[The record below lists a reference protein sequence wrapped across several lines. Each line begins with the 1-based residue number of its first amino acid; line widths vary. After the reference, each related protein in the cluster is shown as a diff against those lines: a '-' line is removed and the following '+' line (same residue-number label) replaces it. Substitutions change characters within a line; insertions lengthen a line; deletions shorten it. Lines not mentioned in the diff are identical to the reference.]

1 MGERL
6 CPASTPLCGGY
17 FCRVFTVLLPCFFRV
32 VFESFSRCI
41 SNRLL
46 MEYTKT
52 IDYWQRDRGGI
63 ARNRE
68 GNREADR
75 ERTGKEQRGN
85 GEGTERERRG
95 NGEGTEKERG
105 GNGEGTGASS
115 QNYPIEYDF
124 SCICQEKALTLQAN
138 LEKSVSGFPRLV
150 PINRHVNIR
159 INRFLVL
166 SFKL

>member
-1 MGERL
+1 MLGFDSAMGWLFLPCFYRL
-6 CPASTPLCGGY
+6 FA
-17 FCRVFTVLLPCFFRV
+17 VLLPCFFRV

-46 MEYTKT
+46 MECTKT
-52 IDYWQRDRGGI
+52 VDYWQRDRGGI

-68 GNREADR
+68 GNREGNREADR
-75 ERTGKEQRGN
+75 ERTERERRKN
-85 GEGTERERRG
+85 GEGTGR
-95 NGEGTEKERG
+95 ERG

-138 LEKSVSGFPRLV
+138 LEKFVSGFPDLYR
-150 PINRHVNIR
+150 
-159 INRFLVL
+159 
-166 SFKL
+166 

>member
-6 CPASTPLCGGY
+6 CSASTPLWGGY

-46 MEYTKT
+46 MECTKT
-52 IDYWQRDRGGI
+52 VDYWQRDRGGI

-75 ERTGKEQRGN
+75 GQIG
-85 GEGTERERRG
+85 
-95 NGEGTEKERG
+95 KERG

-138 LEKSVSGFPRLV
+138 LEKFVSGFPDLYR
-150 PINRHVNIR
+150 
-159 INRFLVL
+159 
-166 SFKL
+166 

>member
-6 CPASTPLCGGY
+6 CSASTPLWGGY

-46 MEYTKT
+46 MECTKT
-52 IDYWQRDRGGI
+52 VDYWQRDRGGI

-68 GNREADR
+68 GNRE
-75 ERTGKEQRGN
+75 GNRGQI
-85 GEGTERERRG
+85 GE
-95 NGEGTEKERG
+95 ERG
-105 GNGEGTGASS
+105 GNGEGTGREWRKNGGFFTKLPYRIRFFLHMSRKSINFAGEFGE
-115 QNYPIEYDF
+115 ICFRF
-124 SCICQEKALTLQAN
+124 S
-138 LEKSVSGFPRLV
+138 RLV
-150 PINRHVNIR
+150 PINRHVNIG

>member
-1 MGERL
+1 MGWLFLPCFYRL
-6 CPASTPLCGGY
+6 FA
-17 FCRVFTVLLPCFFRV
+17 VLLPCFFRV

-46 MEYTKT
+46 MECTKT
-52 IDYWQRDRGGI
+52 VDYWQRDRGGI

-68 GNREADR
+68 ADR
-75 ERTGKEQRGN
+75 GQIGKERRKNGERTGREWGGN
-85 GEGTERERRG
+85 GEGMGR
-95 NGEGTEKERG
+95 ERG

-138 LEKSVSGFPRLV
+138 LEKFVSGFPDLYR
-150 PINRHVNIR
+150 
-159 INRFLVL
+159 
-166 SFKL
+166 

>member
-1 MGERL
+1 MPGFESAMGWL
-6 CPASTPLCGGY
+6 FLPCFYLLFA
-17 FCRVFTVLLPCFFRV
+17 VLLPCFFRV

-46 MEYTKT
+46 MECTKT
-52 IDYWQRDRGGI
+52 VDYWQRDRGGI

-75 ERTGKEQRGN
+75 ERMGREQGR
-85 GEGTERERRG
+85 
-95 NGEGTEKERG
+95 
-105 GNGEGTGASS
+105 NGEGTGASS

-138 LEKSVSGFPRLV
+138 LEKFVSGFPDLYR
-150 PINRHVNIR
+150 
-159 INRFLVL
+159 
-166 SFKL
+166 

>member
-1 MGERL
+1 MLGFDSAMWWL
-6 CPASTPLCGGY
+6 
-17 FCRVFTVLLPCFFRV
+17 FFPCFFRV

-46 MEYTKT
+46 MECTKT
-52 IDYWQRDRGGI
+52 VDYWQRDRGGI

-75 ERTGKEQRGN
+75 ERTGREIGRLIGK
-85 GEGTERERRG
+85 ERRK
-95 NGEGTEKERG
+95 NEEGTEKEREGTGREWG
-105 GNGEGTGASS
+105 GNGGFFTKLPYRIRFFLHMSRKSINFAGEFGE
-115 QNYPIEYDF
+115 ICFRF
-124 SCICQEKALTLQAN
+124 S
-138 LEKSVSGFPRLV
+138 RLV
-150 PINRHVNIR
+150 PINRHVNIG

>member
-1 MGERL
+1 MLGFDSAMGWL
-6 CPASTPLCGGY
+6 
-17 FCRVFTVLLPCFFRV
+17 FLPCFFRV
-32 VFESFSRCI
+32 VFESFSRYI

-46 MEYTKT
+46 MECTKT
-52 IDYWQRDRGGI
+52 VDYWQRDRGGI

-68 GNREADR
+68 GNRGQI
-75 ERTGKEQRGN
+75 GKERGGN
-85 GEGTERERRG
+85 GEGMEKERGG
-95 NGEGTEKERG
+95 NGEGAGREQG

>member
-1 MGERL
+1 MLGFGSAMGWLFLPCFYRL
-6 CPASTPLCGGY
+6 FA
-17 FCRVFTVLLPCFFRV
+17 VLLPCFFRV

-46 MEYTKT
+46 MECTKT
-52 IDYWQRDRGGI
+52 VDYWQRDRGGI

-75 ERTGKEQRGN
+75 ERMGREQ
-85 GEGTERERRG
+85 
-95 NGEGTEKERG
+95 G
-105 GNGEGTGASS
+105 GNGEGTGKERGGNGGFFTKLPYRIRFFLHMSRKSINFAGEFGE
-115 QNYPIEYDF
+115 ICFRF
-124 SCICQEKALTLQAN
+124 S
-138 LEKSVSGFPRLV
+138 RLV
-150 PINRHVNIR
+150 PINRHVNIG

>member
-1 MGERL
+1 MGECL
-6 CPASTPLCGGY
+6 CSASSPLWGGY
-17 FCRVFTVLLPCFFRV
+17 FCRVFTVFLPSFCRV
-32 VFESFSRCI
+32 FFESFSRYI

-46 MEYTKT
+46 MECTKT
-52 IDYWQRDRGGI
+52 VDYWQRDRGGI

-75 ERTGKEQRGN
+75 GQIGKEGGGN
-85 GEGTERERRG
+85 GERTER
-95 NGEGTEKERG
+95 ERG

-138 LEKSVSGFPRLV
+138 LEKFVSGFPDLYR
-150 PINRHVNIR
+150 
-159 INRFLVL
+159 
-166 SFKL
+166 

>member
-1 MGERL
+1 MLGFDSAMGWLFLPCFYRL
-6 CPASTPLCGGY
+6 FA
-17 FCRVFTVLLPCFFRV
+17 VLLPCFFRV

-46 MEYTKT
+46 MEGTKT
-52 IDYWQRDRGGI
+52 VDYWQRDRGGI

-75 ERTGKEQRGN
+75 ERMG
-85 GEGTERERRG
+85 RERR
-95 NGEGTEKERG
+95 

-150 PINRHVNIR
+150 PINRHVNIG
-159 INRFLVL
+159 INRFQVS
-166 SFKL
+166 SFRL

>member
-1 MGERL
+1 MPGFESAMGWLFLPCFYRL
-6 CPASTPLCGGY
+6 FA
-17 FCRVFTVLLPCFFRV
+17 VLLPCFFRV

-46 MEYTKT
+46 MECTKT
-52 IDYWQRDRGGI
+52 VDYWQRDRGGI

-75 ERTGKEQRGN
+75 ERTGREWGGN
-85 GEGTERERRG
+85 GEGTE
-95 NGEGTEKERG
+95 
-105 GNGEGTGASS
+105 ASS

-138 LEKSVSGFPRLV
+138 LEKFVSGFPDLYR
-150 PINRHVNIR
+150 
-159 INRFLVL
+159 
-166 SFKL
+166 

>member
-6 CPASTPLCGGY
+6 CPASTPLWGGY
-17 FCRVFTVLLPCFFRV
+17 FCRVFTVFLPCFFRV

-46 MEYTKT
+46 MECTKT
-52 IDYWQRDRGGI
+52 DDYWQRDRGGI

-75 ERTGKEQRGN
+75 EGMG
-85 GEGTERERRG
+85 RERRK
-95 NGEGTEKERG
+95 NGEGTEKEWG
-105 GNGEGTGASS
+105 GNGGFFTKLPYRIRFFLHMSRKSINFAGEFGE
-115 QNYPIEYDF
+115 ICFRF
-124 SCICQEKALTLQAN
+124 S
-138 LEKSVSGFPRLV
+138 RLV
-150 PINRHVNIR
+150 PINRHVNIG

>member
-1 MGERL
+1 MRTLSLFLGLKATWVSTYAWLRL
-6 CPASTPLCGGY
+6 RYGVAI
-17 FCRVFTVLLPCFFRV
+17 FAVFLPCFFRV

-46 MEYTKT
+46 MECTRAV
-52 IDYWQRDRGGI
+52 DYWQRDRGGI

-75 ERTGKEQRGN
+75 GQIGKERGGTGERTGR
-85 GEGTERERRG
+85 
-95 NGEGTEKERG
+95 ERG
-105 GNGEGTGASS
+105 GNGGFFTKLPYRIRFFLHMSRKSINFAGEFGE
-115 QNYPIEYDF
+115 ICFRF
-124 SCICQEKALTLQAN
+124 S
-138 LEKSVSGFPRLV
+138 RLV
-150 PINRHVNIR
+150 PINRHVNIG

>member
-1 MGERL
+1 MLGFDSAMGWL
-6 CPASTPLCGGY
+6 
-17 FCRVFTVLLPCFFRV
+17 FLPCFYRLFAVFFSSRFRV

-46 MEYTKT
+46 MECTKT
-52 IDYWQRDRGGI
+52 VDYWQRDRGGI

-68 GNREADR
+68 GNRGADR
-75 ERTGKEQRGN
+75 GQIG
-85 GEGTERERRG
+85 
-95 NGEGTEKERG
+95 KERG

-138 LEKSVSGFPRLV
+138 LEKFVSGFPDLYR
-150 PINRHVNIR
+150 
-159 INRFLVL
+159 
-166 SFKL
+166 